1 MVATKKVKSNI
12 RELALE
18 RTYQAVLRNTK
29 ISPRKARLVAD
40 LVRGLPVAVALDSL
54 RSINKKAAPLVSKL
68 IQSAVANASN
78 VATVDVD
85 RLVVKEAFVNEGQ
98 KLKRYLPRAQGRATQ
113 VKKRSSH
120 IIVKLAEI

>member
-1 MVATKKVKSNI
+1 MD
-12 RELALE
+12 L
-18 RTYQAVLRNTK
+18 TYQAVLRNTK

-40 LVRGLPVAVALDSL
+40 LVRGMHVSDALDSL
-54 RSINKKAAPLVSKL
+54 RSLNKKAAPLLSKL
-68 IQSAVANASN
+68 IQSAMANATNNS
-78 VATVDVD
+78 TVDVD

-120 IIVKLAEI
+120 IVVKLAEI